1 MAEGKSVW
9 SLNRPQ
15 HPVLAQLYRLTLAW
29 CSVGMGAVEKAGKKE
44 KELWHGVVERRKATE
59 PTW

>member
-1 MAEGKSVW
+1 MITAGGAGDKGFVLESASPMLPLLWAED
-9 SLNRPQ
+9 L
-15 HPVLAQLYRLTLAW
+15 
-29 CSVGMGAVEKAGKKE
+29 AGKKE